1 MTTAIVTGGS
11 GDIGRACAEALIAD
25 GYRVGAGVE
34 YALTGQSFVKL
45 EYRYSNY
52 SDAEIAELALGVG
65 LFLGMSKVLITLGLE
80 PEGMDTTV
88 LPTPGS

>member
-52 SDAEIAELALGVG
+52 SDAEIDFGGDAPNTDNFDIDTDRHQVVAGVG
-65 LFLGMSKVLITLGLE
+65 FRF
-80 PEGMDTTV
+80 
-88 LPTPGS
+88 